1 MERRVAPRI
10 LEKEHLNDWRLMS
23 LMAKWRKIF
32 RKLTAGSLDIRFE
45 DFILL
50 LEKFG
55 FVLDRTRGSHYIFVH
70 PHIAE
75 LLSIQPR
82 KDGKA
87 KPYQLRQF
95 LKLLETYNIQPRDER

>member
-1 MERRVAPRI
+1 MAQWKKL
-10 LEKEHLNDWRLMS
+10 LEKLL
-23 LMAKWRKIF
+23 
-32 RKLTAGSLDIRFE
+32 AGSMDIRFE

-50 LEKFG
+50 LERFG
-55 FVLDRTRGSHYIFVH
+55 FVLDRTRGSHHIFTH
-70 PHIAE
+70 PDVAE

-95 LKLLETYNIQPRDER
+95 LKLLEEYSLKPKDET

>member
-1 MERRVAPRI
+1 
-10 LEKEHLNDWRLMS
+10 
-23 LMAKWRKIF
+23 MAKWRKLF
-32 RKLTAGSLDIRFE
+32 EKLLAGSLDIRFE

-50 LEKFG
+50 LEQFG
-55 FVLDRTRGSHYIFVH
+55 FRLDRTRGSHHIFIH
-70 PHIAE
+70 PDIAE

-95 LKLLETYNIQPRDER
+95 LKLIEEYDLRPGEDA